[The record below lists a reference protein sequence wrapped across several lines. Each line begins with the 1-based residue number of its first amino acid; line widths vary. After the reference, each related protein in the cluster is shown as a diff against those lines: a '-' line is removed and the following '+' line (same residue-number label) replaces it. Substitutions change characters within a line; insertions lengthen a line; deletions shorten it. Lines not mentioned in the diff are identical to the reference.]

1 VKGRQA
7 LAARPAD
14 MLDAAAIDVA
24 HARGAL
30 ALVYHAVESGEL
42 VAEGVHESGALCAV
56 IRSAIRAADRAGEA
70 IASASQ

>member
-1 VKGRQA
+1 MKGRQA

-14 MLDAAAIDVA
+14 MLDEASLDVA

-30 ALVYHAVESGEL
+30 ALIYHAVENGEL
-42 VAEGVHESGALCAV
+42 VAEGAHEAGALCAV